1 VPLRVPDEGLLPPF
15 PASTTLEGRAYGM
28 LPGLRILFAIT
39 LLSVSVLIFGLGAA
53 AYLRSAHDHFANAP
67 WRPIEAPATAR
78 VDLAPATI
86 AMLRVEPEATS
97 TTPLRQ
103 PDVMPEVSTATEP
116 LPVAAA
122 VESAPPR
129 TEPTVAAIAT
139 QPITEAAPALPAS
152 VSESLAQPAHETTV
166 APVAAAAPEAAIAP
180 PPAETVAADTKP
192 AEPIVEAKEAAPAP
206 IVVAALPAEQ
216 LATKDAA
223 PAASAAAA
231 PAETSPVVETAA
243 SLPAAATPV
252 GDTLIADDRTFEA
265 PAKVAAVGE
274 PSVAAAPPL
283 PSKEV
288 KIPTPRT
295 DPAVIEARRKRL
307 IAEQQQKARARA
319 AQARRVAAARA
330 RAAAQPKT
338 TDPFAS
344 PFGATKQN

>member
-1 VPLRVPDEGLLPPF
+1 VPSRVPDEALLPPF

-39 LLSVSVLIFGLGAA
+39 FLSVSVLIFGLGAA

-97 TTPLRQ
+97 MQPTRQ
-103 PDVMPEVSTATEP
+103 IDVPPEVSAATEP

-122 VESAPPR
+122 VEPPR
-129 TEPTVAAIAT
+129 AEPPVAAIAAP
-139 QPITEAAPALPAS
+139 PITEAAPAP
-152 VSESLAQPAHETTV
+152 ESIAQPSQET
-166 APVAAAAPEAAIAP
+166 AAAPVTAPAPETAITP
-180 PPAETVAADTKP
+180 PPAETSAADAKP

-206 IVVAALPAEQ
+206 IVVAALPTEQ
-216 LATKDAA
+216 VATMDAA
-223 PAASAAAA
+223 PAPTAAAA
-231 PAETSPVVETAA
+231 PIDAPPVVETTA
-243 SLPAAATPV
+243 SIPAAATPG
-252 GDTLIADDRTFEA
+252 GDTLVADDKVFEA

-274 PSVAAAPPL
+274 PAIVAAPPL